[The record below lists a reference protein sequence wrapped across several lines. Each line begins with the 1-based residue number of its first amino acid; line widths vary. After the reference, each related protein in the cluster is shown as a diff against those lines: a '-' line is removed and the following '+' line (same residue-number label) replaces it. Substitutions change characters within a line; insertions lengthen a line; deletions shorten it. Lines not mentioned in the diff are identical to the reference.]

1 MEKGPYEMFRVLL
14 RFQYLDGGEDD
25 ESWLLGKNAKDA
37 LNSRGYSIVLLISLE
52 EMGMRRMNSYK
63 Q

>member
-1 MEKGPYEMFRVLL
+1 MEKGPYELFRVLL

-37 LNSRGYSIVLLISLE
+37 FNSHGYSIVLLISFE
-52 EMGMRRMNSYK
+52 EMGVKRMNTD
-63 Q
+63 

>member
-1 MEKGPYEMFRVLL
+1 MEKGPYELFRVLL

-37 LNSRGYSIVLLISLE
+37 LNSREYSIVLSYFIRGDGYE
-52 EMGMRRMNSYK
+52 ENELL
-63 Q
+63 